1 MATYDDWKTSYP
13 ENDKDSRIDEMCGA
27 IVDWRR
33 SYIVTIE
40 SMIRDIEGELRVIAM
55 DGEEDI
61 MKDLIWVAT
70 SRLRE
75 LLDEFKDAKVD
86 Y

>member
-13 ENDKDSRIDEMCGA
+13 EPVKDSRIDEFKDA

-33 SYIVTIE
+33 SYTSTIE

-61 MKDLIWVAT
+61 MKDLLSVAT

-75 LLDEFKDAKVD
+75 LLEEFKDTKVD

>member
-13 ENDKDSRIDEMCGA
+13 ENDKDSRIDEMCSA
-27 IVDWRR
+27 IVDWRM

-40 SMIRDIEGELRVIAM
+40 SMIREIEGELRVIAM

-75 LLDEFKDAKVD
+75 LLDEFKDTKVD